1 MQLLRD
7 GFAKIVMYIKI
18 FNMYFNRKN
27 FTVEIV
33 VLFFNI
39 LWETIVYYVHDIQIK
54 LIKLISFSYVKKWN
68 AEKCIY
74 TKYIFEQELISKTM
88 RLIYML

>member
-1 MQLLRD
+1 MQLRRD
-7 GFAKIVMYIKI
+7 GFTKIVMYIKI

-39 LWETIVYYVHDIQIK
+39 L
-54 LIKLISFSYVKKWN
+54 
-68 AEKCIY
+68 
-74 TKYIFEQELISKTM
+74 
-88 RLIYML
+88 